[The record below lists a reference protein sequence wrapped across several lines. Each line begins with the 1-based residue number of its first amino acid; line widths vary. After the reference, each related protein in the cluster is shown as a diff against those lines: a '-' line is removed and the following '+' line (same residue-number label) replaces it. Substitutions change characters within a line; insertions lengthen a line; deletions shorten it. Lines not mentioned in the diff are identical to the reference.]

1 MTIRE
6 AVSAPMFGVML
17 VAVCAVFEGFAQ
29 VCYKKAAHAL
39 SRKTL
44 WVVGGTVL
52 FAIEAGFYTLALRFL
67 DLSIA
72 YPLGALSFVAVAL
85 LSHGLL
91 HERISPSRWIGVV
104 LILVGVTMVVLRGA

>member
-1 MTIRE
+1 MTVGE
-6 AVSAPMFGVML
+6 ASSVSVFGVVL
-17 VAVCAVFEGFAQ
+17 VAICAAFEGFAQ

-44 WVVGGTVL
+44 WVAGGTVL
-52 FAIEAGFYTLALRFL
+52 FAVEAGFYTLALRFL

-85 LSHGLL
+85 LSRGLL
-91 HERISPSRWIGVV
+91 RERISPSRWIGVV
-104 LILVGVTMVVLRGA
+104 LILAGVAMVVVRA